1 MQLVPVASYFNHIFM
16 SDETIINPVPEET
29 PEVNE
34 TPVVR
39 DSDESSDSGRVNEV
53 VETPTEATVETS
65 TEDSTSAEASE
76 SPVET
81 SEAPSEDVAPAEEAV
96 SATPVRTAPL
106 TALSAR
112 PERPSRGGGQG
123 GGRRDDRGGGG
134 GDRGGRRD
142 DRRGGKSGFE
152 QVKKEFEEVLLE
164 VGRVTKVTSG
174 GRQLRFRAA
183 VVIGDRKGRVGF
195 GLGKAQEVSIA
206 VEKAVNS
213 AKRHMITVPLKEGT
227 VPYQVATKFKSV
239 KIMIHPAAQGTGI
252 IAGGSARRI
261 LELAGCQDILSKR
274 HGGRNVI
281 TTAYATMA
289 ALKMYQIKHERPSFS
304 KKEKVLAEETK

>member
-1 MQLVPVASYFNHIFM
+1 M
-16 SDETIINPVPEET
+16 SDETIIPPAGDPAINNDTTPVEDTQVSEVAQTPETETAEASIDDVNTESSDSIDETQITEET
-29 PEVNE
+29 
-34 TPVVR
+34 TSA
-39 DSDESSDSGRVNEV
+39 SDESS
-53 VETPTEATVETS
+53 EA
-65 TEDSTSAEASE
+65 AS
-76 SPVET
+76 
-81 SEAPSEDVAPAEEAV
+81 DV
-96 SATPVRTAPL
+96 SATPVRSTPL

-112 PERPSRGGGQG
+112 PERPSRGQG
-123 GGRRDDRGGGG
+123 GGRNDRG

-183 VVIGDRKGRVGF
+183 VVIGDRNGRVGF
-195 GLGKAQEVSIA
+195 GLGKAQEVSVA

-213 AKRHMITVPLKEGT
+213 AKRHLIKVPLVNGT
-227 VPYQVATKFKSV
+227 VPHDVQVKFKSV
-239 KIMIHPAAQGTGI
+239 KLMIHPATEGTGI

-261 LELAGCQDILSKR
+261 LELAGCQNILSKR

-281 TTAYATMA
+281 TTAYATIE
-289 ALKMYQIKHERPSFS
+289 ALKMYQVKNERTSFAA
-304 KKEKVLAEETK
+304 KKPEKTSEALA

>member
-1 MQLVPVASYFNHIFM
+1 M
-16 SDETIINPVPEET
+16 SEET
-29 PEVNE
+29 LT
-34 TPVVR
+34 TPII
-39 DSDESSDSGRVNEV
+39 
-53 VETPTEATVETS
+53 P
-65 TEDSTSAEASE
+65 EASE
-76 SPVET
+76 ATDTPI
-81 SEAPSEDVAPAEEAV
+81 AAPA
-96 SATPVRTAPL
+96 SLRGDD
-106 TALSAR
+106 
-112 PERPSRGGGQG
+112 RGGRADN
-123 GGRRDDRGGGG
+123 GGRRDDRGGK
-134 GDRGGRRD
+134 GGRRD

-152 QVKKEFEEVLLE
+152 PVKKEFEEVLLE

-195 GLGKAQEVSIA
+195 GLGKAQEVSVA

-213 AKRHMITVPLKEGT
+213 AKRHMIKVPLENGT

-261 LELAGCQDILSKR
+261 LELAGCQNILSKR

-281 TTAYATMA
+281 TTAYATIE
-289 ALKMYQIKHERPSFS
+289 ALKMYQAKSERPVFHT
-304 KKEKVLAEETK
+304 KDKVQDTK

>member
-1 MQLVPVASYFNHIFM
+1 M
-16 SDETIINPVPEET
+16 SEET
-29 PEVNE
+29 LT
-34 TPVVR
+34 TPI
-39 DSDESSDSGRVNEV
+39 
-53 VETPTEATVETS
+53 T
-65 TEDSTSAEASE
+65 AEASE
-76 SPVET
+76 T
-81 SEAPSEDVAPAEEAV
+81 TGDAPSAPA
-96 SATPVRTAPL
+96 SAP
-106 TALSAR
+106 
-112 PERPSRGGGQG
+112 RGGERGARG
-123 GGRRDDRGGGG
+123 GHRDDRG
-134 GDRGGRRD
+134 GGRRD

-152 QVKKEFEEVLLE
+152 PIKKEFEEVLLE

-213 AKRHMITVPLKEGT
+213 AKRHLITVPLQNGT

-239 KIMIHPAAQGTGI
+239 KIMIHPAAEGTGI

-261 LELAGCQDILSKR
+261 LELAGCQNILSKR

-281 TTAYATMA
+281 TTAYATME
-289 ALKMYQIKHERPSFS
+289 ALKMYLVKHDRPDFS
-304 KKEKVLAEETK
+304 KKEKVQTK

>member
-1 MQLVPVASYFNHIFM
+1 M
-16 SDETIINPVPEET
+16 
-29 PEVNE
+29 
-34 TPVVR
+34 
-39 DSDESSDSGRVNEV
+39 
-53 VETPTEATVETS
+53 
-65 TEDSTSAEASE
+65 
-76 SPVET
+76 
-81 SEAPSEDVAPAEEAV
+81 
-96 SATPVRTAPL
+96 

-112 PERPSRGGGQG
+112 PERPSRPGQG
-123 GGRRDDRGGGG
+123 GGRNDRGGGG

-183 VVIGDRKGRVGF
+183 VVIGDRNGRVGF
-195 GLGKAQEVSIA
+195 GLGKAQEVSVA

-213 AKRHMITVPLKEGT
+213 AKRHLIKVPLVNGT
-227 VPYQVATKFKSV
+227 VPHQVQVKFKSV
-239 KIMIHPAAQGTGI
+239 KIMIHPATEGTGI

-261 LELAGCQDILSKR
+261 LELAGCQNILSKR

-281 TTAYATMA
+281 TTAYATIE
-289 ALKMYQIKHERPSFS
+289 ALKMYQTKHERPDFS
-304 KKEKVLAEETK
+304 AKDKVQDTK